1 MELKPSKSFK
11 TQRAAHKPASTKLCR
26 PQPSPRASNCPVA
39 GQLPF
44 LGGWGL
50 GRQAMWR
57 ILLLL
62 SGLSGLGRLS
72 EQQTKDGE
80 QQPILGLL
88 DAGSAC
94 LSLMVAQ
101 GVPGS
106 LAPAQAQAVSST
118 AEMETGGMG
127 LPHRPEDPEN

>member
-1 MELKPSKSFK
+1 
-11 TQRAAHKPASTKLCR
+11 
-26 PQPSPRASNCPVA
+26 
-39 GQLPF
+39 
-44 LGGWGL
+44 
-50 GRQAMWR
+50 MWR

-62 SGLSGLGRLS
+62 SGLSGLGGLS
-72 EQQTKDGE
+72 EHQTKDGE

-88 DAGSAC
+88 DASSAC

-118 AEMETGGMG
+118 AEMGTGGTG